1 MGGGRVDTDTKSVS
15 RTPFA
20 PLCRYSP
27 PGCQTRLVQV
37 FVSKT
42 VPVILTKRLTGL
54 GMEGEV
60 RLQRTGWLGEN

>member
-1 MGGGRVDTDTKSVS
+1 MINRSGPLRQSASTPSVE
-15 RTPFA
+15 
-20 PLCRYSP
+20 
-27 PGCQTRLVQV
+27 V

-60 RLQRTGWLGEN
+60 RKISTIGSSGLGL